1 MNSLNETALGAD
13 FLSSHSHSIVYRS
26 KNCLEATLRNCARK
40 VVEFYIFKIMRTQ
53 ARLVLRLLWRCDMGR
68 RRIDELPINGL

>member
-1 MNSLNETALGAD
+1 MNSLDETALSAD

-26 KNCLEATLRNCARK
+26 KNCLKATLRNCARK